1 MMRKLLISTVLLLLS
16 LAIFAQGVQRR
27 VKSKGNEGLTIEP
40 AVPKYVMDIDSNLYK
55 VVKIGDQIWM
65 AENLKTTRLNDG
77 TLIPFVPE
85 ARQWIE
91 LKTPALCWYDDGPFA
106 GDPVGY
112 ISTYGLF
119 YNWYAV
125 NTGKLCPDGWHVPS
139 ADEWEELEAF
149 LGADVAGLKMKET
162 GTLHW
167 TSTSPEVTNESGF
180 TAMPGGYRNRD
191 KSNPGFTRFVLIGEA
206 SAWWSSTPVN
216 SEVSTSFA
224 IYAPV
229 VQGRAHS
236 TDYWVLRR
244 FETIKKTS
252 GQTIRCLKK

>member
-1 MMRKLLISTVLLLLS
+1 MMRKIFITLLMLLLS
-16 LAIFAQGVQRR
+16 LALFAQGEQRR
-27 VKSKGNEGLTIEP
+27 VKSKGNAGLTIEP
-40 AVPKYVMDIDSNLYK
+40 AVPKYVIDIDSNYYK

-77 TLIPFVPE
+77 TLIPFEPE

-91 LKTPALCWYDDGPFA
+91 LKTPALCWYDDFPFA

-112 ISTYGLF
+112 ISTYGLL

-139 ADEWEELEAF
+139 ADEWEELEEF

-162 GTLHW
+162 GTQHW

-180 TAMPGGYRNRD
+180 TALPAGGRAGTKDHVVISYY
-191 KSNPGFTRFVLIGEA
+191 FYAGEIA
-206 SAWWSSTPVN
+206 IWWSSSTVN
-216 SEVSTSFA
+216 SEISTSFQ
-224 IYAPV
+224 YMP
-229 VQGRAHS
+229 Q
-236 TDYWVLRR
+236 
-244 FETIKKTS
+244 
-252 GQTIRCLKK
+252 